1 VRSRPR
7 NGLPMAKRKGDIVIR
22 SVTDRIRN
30 EHVPGDGVEG
40 VQYGKVVDSAR
51 LEALDQASP
60 VAPVGGVYP
69 PSIQERTSLIRR

>member
-1 VRSRPR
+1 
-7 NGLPMAKRKGDIVIR
+7 MAKREGYIVIR
-22 SVTDRIRN
+22 SVPYRIRN

-40 VQYGKVVDSAR
+40 VQYGEIVDPAC
-51 LEALDQASP
+51 LEAFDQAPS